1 MTLIVRMVNYIAHR
15 GHGKH
20 RITLI
25 YYRFLWMIFNRITQ
39 TSLDA
44 SIVYHPE
51 TGVFATLLQE
61 SNTDVLSKVC

>member
-1 MTLIVRMVNYIAHR
+1 
-15 GHGKH
+15 
-20 RITLI
+20 
-25 YYRFLWMIFNRITQ
+25 MIFNRITQ